1 MSYYGASGT
10 AHKYVATDQPL
21 YGLGSF
27 GLAGGLGAFGTEAIP
42 STYAPPGIKL
52 VAQDASVSS
61 TISSI
66 SETLVDVVTALQTG
80 VLCWNRPAG
89 PVNGGKAGNIL
100 RQWADEGNFVV
111 FMRKAGPCIVQ
122 GQSTPP
128 YSAYKFSKSAI
139 GAIANDPDAF
149 VLYMPFREAPTEASW
164 SKYGLNPG
172 AGSTINPTLP
182 VGPTPV
188 VSTEVPTSVP
198 VSVPAEAGM
207 STGAKVAIAAVV
219 AYVAYRVFKGPSYA
233 ANEDFED

>member
-27 GLAGGLGAFGTEAIP
+27 GLAGGLGAFGTESIP

-61 TISSI
+61 TIDSI
-66 SETLVDVVTALQTG
+66 SETLVDAVTALQTG

-128 YSAYKFSKSAI
+128 YSAYKFSKDAI

-149 VLYMPFREAPTEASW
+149 VLYMPFREAPTEVSW
-164 SKYGLNPG
+164 AKYGLSKP
-172 AGSTINPTLP
+172 AVNPT
-182 VGPTPV
+182 
-188 VSTEVPTSVP
+188 VP

-219 AYVAYRVFKGPSYA
+219 AYVAYRVFKGPSYS